1 MRTAV
6 VLILGAGILVSG
18 CATRRGVLAADRYDA
33 RVQRAQC
40 QDARAYR
47 GRRAQA
53 VQCAQA
59 REARQQLQADRAAP
73 Y

>member
-1 MRTAV
+1 MRTAI
-6 VLILGAGILVSG
+6 VLILGAGVLVSG

-33 RVQRAQC
+33 RVQRAEC
-40 QDARAYR
+40 QDAKAYR

-53 VQCAQA
+53 VQCA
-59 REARQQLQADRAAP
+59 EARDAKRQLQADRAQP